1 MACPAAPRRRPVARM
16 RIWLPIALGIV
27 LGGCQAP
34 EPVSQSAAP
43 TPAEPPAP
51 VQSAST
57 PPDFEKLQRL
67 TAAELLRLLGEPDFR
82 RQEPPAEV
90 WQYRGADCVL
100 DLFLYRDPSGVRV
113 AHTEMRERTLVQSGH
128 CRGGD
133 GFARLSR
140 ESRL

>member
-100 DLFLYRDPSGVRV
+100 DLFLYKSADGYRV
-113 AHTEMRERTLVQSGH
+113 AYADTRNRGLIRVSQSRCYDDLIQTRERPL
-128 CRGGD
+128 
-133 GFARLSR
+133 
-140 ESRL
+140 